1 MITYIDELPEELSL
15 IIYQL
20 YLQDIIKSDL
30 FRQKLEENHVRYL
43 QRTLSRKQL
52 EHLGLLYYN
61 LSK

>member
-30 FRQKLEENHVRYL
+30 FRQKLEEKHVRYL

-52 EHLGLLYYN
+52 DQIGLLHYN